1 MVEFYTRPLAVVGI
15 SALSVS
21 IWARH
26 PTEWTVS
33 GVLVELAGPIP
44 QRISPVRNQGIGGA
58 PGGTQTPDL
67 LVRSHKSKNAKCPIW
82 RRLRTGNAI
91 LPSISCTQCCT
102 QNRIISAEFG
112 HAVTA
117 SASKLPQQVSVH
129 SEQLAGSGWRIVS
142 RFPSSKPVYG
152 EITIRQRQVPMYN
165 PRRFPPFRSRRSGPQ
180 FRRHHDRSHGETL
193 FVYRRAFALSCYR
206 IHANDDQHGVQDR
219 RRLAPNLAWSHAHL
233 LHRRRRCDLGLRS
246 RWRRR
251 HHRSAV

>member
-1 MVEFYTRPLAVVGI
+1 MCLWRIV
-15 SALSVS
+15 
-21 IWARH
+21 
-26 PTEWTVS
+26 
-33 GVLVELAGPIP
+33 
-44 QRISPVRNQGIGGA
+44 ISPMIPRPACIRRCAIRPNFQQRCMKARPDTPISPYYSNIQIAFVLFARSGA
-58 PGGTQTPDL
+58 PGETRTPGL

-91 LPSISCTQCCT
+91 LPSISCTQCCI

-180 FRRHHDRSHGETL
+180 IPEAS
-193 FVYRRAFALSCYR
+193 
-206 IHANDDQHGVQDR
+206 
-219 RRLAPNLAWSHAHL
+219 
-233 LHRRRRCDLGLRS
+233 
-246 RWRRR
+246 
-251 HHRSAV
+251 